1 MPFPLPS
8 SSAPAD
14 TPAAPGLRILVVED
28 DPATLSAMVEMLELL
43 GHWVAGVTSAEVA
56 RDRFIE
62 GAFDVLLTDVGLP
75 ALSGLDLVEILQA
88 QHKLRVIFAT
98 GQPRPTHPIPGT
110 VWLQKPFG
118 VDELQAA
125 LQGIE
130 RPAD

>member
-1 MPFPLPS
+1 MPSPS
-8 SSAPAD
+8 PHPSAPAD
-14 TPAAPGLRILVVED
+14 TLAASRLRILVVED
-28 DPATLSAMVEMLELL
+28 DPATLTAMVEMLELL
-43 GHWVAGVTSAEVA
+43 GHWVAGVKSAEVA
-56 RDRFIE
+56 RDRFLD

-98 GQPRPTHPIPGT
+98 GQPRPAKPIPGT

-118 VDELQAA
+118 VDELQDA

-130 RPAD
+130 RVDG

>member
-1 MPFPLPS
+1 MPALPPHPA
-8 SSAPAD
+8 APAD
-14 TPAAPGLRILVVED
+14 TSASPRLRILVVED
-28 DPATLSAMVEMLELL
+28 DPATLTSMVEMLELL
-43 GHWVAGVTSAEVA
+43 GHWVAGVKSAEVA

-98 GQPRPTHPIPGT
+98 GQPRPAHPIPGT

-130 RPAD
+130 RTTG

>member
-1 MPFPLPS
+1 MQFPVPPT
-8 SSAPAD
+8 SAPAD
-14 TPAAPGLRILVVED
+14 TDAVSGLRILVVED

-43 GHWVAGVTSAEVA
+43 GHWVAGVKSAEVA
-56 RDRFIE
+56 RDRFID
-62 GAFDVLLTDVGLP
+62 GAFDVLLTDIGLP

-98 GQPRPTHPIPGT
+98 GQPRAAHPIPGT

-130 RPAD
+130 RQTG

>member
-1 MPFPLPS
+1 MQPPAPPT
-8 SSAPAD
+8 SAPAD
-14 TPAAPGLRILVVED
+14 TDAVSGLRILVVED
-28 DPATLSAMVEMLELL
+28 DPATLSAMVDMLELL
-43 GHWVAGVTSAEVA
+43 GHWVAGVKSAEVA
-56 RDRFIE
+56 RDRFLD

-98 GQPRPTHPIPGT
+98 GQPRPANPIPGT

-125 LQGIE
+125 LRGIE
-130 RPAD
+130 RPVG

>member
-1 MPFPLPS
+1 MTPT
-8 SSAPAD
+8 SAPAD
-14 TPAAPGLRILVVED
+14 TQAASRLRILVVED
-28 DPATLSAMVEMLELL
+28 DPATLTSMVEMLELL
-43 GHWVAGVTSAEVA
+43 GHWVAGVKSAEVA

-75 ALSGLDLVEILQA
+75 ALSGLDLVDILQA

-98 GQPRPTHPIPGT
+98 GQPRPSHPIPGT

-118 VDELQAA
+118 VNDLQAA

-130 RPAD
+130 PPADRER

>member
-43 GHWVAGVTSAEVA
+43 GHWVAGVKSAEVA

-98 GQPRPTHPIPGT
+98 GQPRPAKPIAGT

-125 LQGIE
+125 LRGIE

>member
-1 MPFPLPS
+1 MPFSATS

-43 GHWVAGVTSAEVA
+43 GHGVAGGKSAEVA

-75 ALSGLDLVEILQA
+75 ALSGLDLVDILQA

-98 GQPRPTHPIPGT
+98 GQPRPAHPIPGT

-130 RPAD
+130 RQTD

>member
-1 MPFPLPS
+1 MPFSATS

-14 TPAAPGLRILVVED
+14 TPASPGMRILVVED

-43 GHWVAGVTSAEVA
+43 GHWVAGVKSAEVA

-75 ALSGLDLVEILQA
+75 ALSGLDLVDILQA

-98 GQPRPTHPIPGT
+98 GQPRPAHPIPGT

-130 RPAD
+130 RQTD